1 MRYLPLLQLDLM
13 PLVFTFADQSSDP
26 CSPNKS
32 PESALEAAVKA
43 RKNDNEEEK
52 QGKCCFVLFCNQKE
66 FD

>member
-1 MRYLPLLQLDLM
+1 M

-52 QGKCCFVLFCNQKE
+52 QGKCSFCFVLFCNQKE
-66 FD
+66 FN